1 MPLMHGYEIRT
12 SLYLTEDGPPVTVHR
27 SWRERLVP
35 HIICRFPLLA
45 VDWRPWVASVTT
57 VPKVPRRN
65 GVIIDGVLYL
75 HPAMLQTLTQQLMQT
90 LAPYERATN
99 LTCHQVRQ
107 FQKRKDDA
115 TRHDR

>member
-1 MPLMHGYEIRT
+1 MPLMNGLEIRT

-35 HIICRFPLLA
+35 RVICRFPLLA
-45 VDWRPWVASVTT
+45 VDWRPWVASYTI
-57 VPKVPRRN
+57 PGPEVPRRN
-65 GVIIDGVLYL
+65 TLLIGNVLYI
-75 HPAMLQTLTQQLMQT
+75 HPAMLQTLAQQLLQT

-107 FQKRKDDA
+107 FQKGRNPS
-115 TRHDR
+115 